1 MISYIGITFYALYFE
16 VFIVFMKKILLIFL
30 LLFTSCSTIKYVPVK
45 ETEYV
50 TVTETV
56 VDTVIKW
63 MPPVEKIVNETKD
76 TTSTVETSL
85 AKSTAT
91 VSNGTLH
98 HSIEN
103 KKDSVKT
110 KIVYKDKIVTK
121 IEYKD
126 VPVPVEVE
134 KKVIPKWVSYS
145 LGLNILILSFF
156 LGRLILKLYFHK

>member
-1 MISYIGITFYALYFE
+1 
-16 VFIVFMKKILLIFL
+16 MKRILFLILLL
-30 LLFTSCSTIKYVPVK
+30 LTSCSTIKYVPVK

-50 TVTETV
+50 TVTETI

-63 MPPVEKIVNETKD
+63 APPIENVDKETKD

-98 HSIEN
+98 HTIEN
-103 KKDSVKT
+103 KKDSIKT

-121 IEYKD
+121 TEYKE
-126 VPVPVEVE
+126 VPVEVEVE
-134 KKVIPKWVSYS
+134 KKVVPNWCWLLLVIN
-145 LGLNILILSFF
+145 LLIVVGFII
-156 LGRLILKLYFHK
+156 RAYFKFKAR

>member
-1 MISYIGITFYALYFE
+1 
-16 VFIVFMKKILLIFL
+16 MKRL
-30 LLFTSCSTIKYVPVK
+30 LLFILLLFVSCSTIKYVPVK

-50 TVTETV
+50 TVTETL

-63 MPPVEKIVNETKD
+63 MPPVEKVDKETKD

-98 HSIEN
+98 HTIEN
-103 KKDSVKT
+103 KKDSIKT

-121 IEYKD
+121 TEYKE
-126 VPVPVEVE
+126 VPVEVE
-134 KKVIPKWVSYS
+134 VVKKVAPGWCWWL
-145 LGLNILILSFF
+145 LGINILAAIVFAI
-156 LGRLILKLYFHK
+156 RLYFRFRLR

>member
-1 MISYIGITFYALYFE
+1 
-16 VFIVFMKKILLIFL
+16 MKRL
-30 LLFTSCSTIKYVPVK
+30 LLFILLLFVSCSTIKYIPVK

-50 TVTETV
+50 TVTETL

-63 MPPVEKIVNETKD
+63 APPIEKTDNETKD

-103 KKDSVKT
+103 KKDSIKT

-121 IEYKD
+121 IEYKE
-126 VPVPVEVE
+126 VPVEVKVE
-134 KKVIPKWVSYS
+134 KKVVPSWCWWL
-145 LGLNILILSFF
+145 LGINILVIIGFAI
-156 LGRLILKLYFHK
+156 RLYFRFRLKQTKLF

>member
-1 MISYIGITFYALYFE
+1 
-16 VFIVFMKKILLIFL
+16 MKRILFLIL
-30 LLFTSCSTIKYVPVK
+30 LLFVSCSTIKYVPVK

-50 TVTETV
+50 TVTETI

-63 MPPVEKIVNETKD
+63 APPIEKVDKETKD

-85 AKSTAT
+85 AKSIAT

-98 HSIEN
+98 HTIEN
-103 KKDSVKT
+103 KKDSIKT
-110 KIVYKDKIVTK
+110 KIVYKDKIITK
-121 IEYKD
+121 TEYKE
-126 VPVPVEVE
+126 VPVEVEVE
-134 KKVIPKWVSYS
+134 KKVVPKWVYYS

>member
-1 MISYIGITFYALYFE
+1 
-16 VFIVFMKKILLIFL
+16 MKRL
-30 LLFTSCSTIKYVPVK
+30 LLFILLLLTSCSTIKYIPVK

-50 TVTETV
+50 TVTETL

-63 MPPVEKIVNETKD
+63 VPPVEKIVNETKD

-121 IEYKD
+121 TEYKE
-126 VPVPVEVE
+126 VPVEVE
-134 KKVIPKWVSYS
+134 IEKKVVPKWCWWL
-145 LGLNILILSFF
+145 LGINILVIIGFAI
-156 LGRLILKLYFHK
+156 RLYFRFRLK

>member
-1 MISYIGITFYALYFE
+1 MNRILFL
-16 VFIVFMKKILLIFL
+16 ILLL
-30 LLFTSCSTIKYVPVK
+30 LTSCSTIKYVPVK

-50 TVTETV
+50 TVTETL

-63 MPPVEKIVNETKD
+63 APPIEKVDKETKD

-103 KKDSVKT
+103 KKDSIKT
-110 KIVYKDKIVTK
+110 KIVYKDKIIKQT
-121 IEYKD
+121 EYKEI
-126 VPVPVEVE
+126 PVEVE
-134 KKVIPKWVSYS
+134 VVKKVVPSWCWWL
-145 LGLNILILSFF
+145 LGINILTAIVFAV
-156 LGRLILKLYFHK
+156 RLYFRFRLKKSKLF

>member
-1 MISYIGITFYALYFE
+1 
-16 VFIVFMKKILLIFL
+16 MKKIVT
-30 LLFTSCSTIKYVPVK
+30 LLFILLTSCSTIKYVPVK

-50 TVTETV
+50 TVTETL

-63 MPPVEKIVNETKD
+63 VPPIEKVDKETKD

-98 HSIEN
+98 HTIAN
-103 KKDSVKT
+103 KKDSIKT

-121 IEYKD
+121 TEYKE
-126 VPVPVEVE
+126 VPVEVE
-134 KKVIPKWVSYS
+134 VVKKVVPVWCQWLLVIN
-145 LGLNILILSFF
+145 LLIVVGFII
-156 LGRLILKLYFHK
+156 RAYFKFKAR

>member
-1 MISYIGITFYALYFE
+1 
-16 VFIVFMKKILLIFL
+16 MKRLIILLTL
-30 LLFTSCSTIKYVPVK
+30 LLTSCSTIKYIPVK

-50 TVTETV
+50 TVTETL

-63 MPPVEKIVNETKD
+63 VPPVEKIVNETKD

-121 IEYKD
+121 TEYKE
-126 VPVPVEVE
+126 VPVEVE
-134 KKVIPKWVSYS
+134 IEKKVVPSWCWWL
-145 LGLNILILSFF
+145 LGINILVIIGFAI
-156 LGRLILKLYFHK
+156 RLYFRFRLR

>member
-1 MISYIGITFYALYFE
+1 
-16 VFIVFMKKILLIFL
+16 MKRL
-30 LLFTSCSTIKYVPVK
+30 LLFILLLLTSCSTIKYVPVK

-50 TVTETV
+50 TVTETL

-63 MPPVEKIVNETKD
+63 TPPIEKVDKETKD

-98 HSIEN
+98 HTIEN

-110 KIVYKDKIVTK
+110 KIVYKDKIIKQT
-121 IEYKD
+121 EYKE
-126 VPVPVEVE
+126 VPVEVEVE
-134 KKVIPKWVSYS
+134 KKVVPSWCWWM
-145 LGLNILILSFF
+145 LGINILAAIVFAI
-156 LGRLILKLYFHK
+156 RLYFRFRLKQTKLF

>member
-1 MISYIGITFYALYFE
+1 
-16 VFIVFMKKILLIFL
+16 MKRL
-30 LLFTSCSTIKYVPVK
+30 LLFILLLLTSCSTIKYVPVK

-50 TVTETV
+50 TVTETI

-63 MPPVEKIVNETKD
+63 APPIEKVDKETKD

-98 HSIEN
+98 HTIEN
-103 KKDSVKT
+103 KKDSIKT

-121 IEYKD
+121 TEYKE
-126 VPVPVEVE
+126 VPVEVEVE
-134 KKVIPKWVSYS
+134 KKVVPIWCWWM
-145 LGLNILILSFF
+145 LGINILAAIVFAI
-156 LGRLILKLYFHK
+156 RLYFRFRLKQTKLF

>member
-1 MISYIGITFYALYFE
+1 
-16 VFIVFMKKILLIFL
+16 MKRILFLIL
-30 LLFTSCSTIKYVPVK
+30 LLFVSCSTIKYVPVK

-50 TVTETV
+50 TVTETL

-63 MPPVEKIVNETKD
+63 TPPIEKVDKETKD

-103 KKDSVKT
+103 KKDSIKT
-110 KIVYKDKIVTK
+110 KIVYKDKIIKQT
-121 IEYKD
+121 EYKE
-126 VPVPVEVE
+126 VPVEVE
-134 KKVIPKWVSYS
+134 VVKKVIPKWVYYS

>member
-1 MISYIGITFYALYFE
+1 
-16 VFIVFMKKILLIFL
+16 MKRL
-30 LLFTSCSTIKYVPVK
+30 LLFILLLTSCSTIKYVPVK

-50 TVTETV
+50 TVTETL

-63 MPPVEKIVNETKD
+63 MPPIEKVDKETKD

-103 KKDSVKT
+103 KKDSIKT
-110 KIVYKDKIVTK
+110 KIVYKDKIIKQT
-121 IEYKD
+121 EYKE
-126 VPVPVEVE
+126 VPVEVE
-134 KKVIPKWVSYS
+134 VVKKVVPDWCWLLLVI
-145 LGLNILILSFF
+145 NILVAIGFAI
-156 LGRLILKLYFHK
+156 RLYFRFRLK

>member
-1 MISYIGITFYALYFE
+1 
-16 VFIVFMKKILLIFL
+16 MKRLIILLTL
-30 LLFTSCSTIKYVPVK
+30 LLTSCSTIKYIPVK

-50 TVTETV
+50 TVTETL
-56 VDTVIKW
+56 VDTAIKW
-63 MPPVEKIVNETKD
+63 APPIEKIVNETKD

-121 IEYKD
+121 TEYKE
-126 VPVPVEVE
+126 VPVEVEVE
-134 KKVIPKWVSYS
+134 KKVVPSWCWWL
-145 LGLNILILSFF
+145 LGINILVVIGFAI
-156 LGRLILKLYFHK
+156 RLYFRCRLR

>member
-1 MISYIGITFYALYFE
+1 
-16 VFIVFMKKILLIFL
+16 MKRLICLIILLL
-30 LLFTSCSTIKYVPVK
+30 TSCSTIKYVPVK

-50 TVTETV
+50 TVTETL

-63 MPPVEKIVNETKD
+63 APPIESVDKETKD

-103 KKDSVKT
+103 KKDSIKT
-110 KIVYKDKIVTK
+110 KIVYKDKIIKQT
-121 IEYKD
+121 EYKE
-126 VPVPVEVE
+126 VPVEVEVE
-134 KKVIPKWVSYS
+134 KKVVPNWCWWL
-145 LGLNILILSFF
+145 LGINILAAIGFAI
-156 LGRLILKLYFHK
+156 RLYFRFRLKQTKLF

>member
-1 MISYIGITFYALYFE
+1 
-16 VFIVFMKKILLIFL
+16 MKRILFLIL
-30 LLFTSCSTIKYVPVK
+30 LLFVSCSTIKYIPVK

-50 TVTETV
+50 TVTETL

-63 MPPVEKIVNETKD
+63 APPIENIVNETKD

-98 HSIEN
+98 HTIEN
-103 KKDSVKT
+103 KKDSIKT

-121 IEYKD
+121 TEYKD
-126 VPVPVEVE
+126 VPVLVEVE
-134 KKVIPKWVSYS
+134 KKVVPCWCQWL
-145 LGLNILILSFF
+145 LGINILAIIVFAI
-156 LGRLILKLYFHK
+156 RLYFRFKLKKK